1 MIILGLGDRETNT
14 QSQSTVDSSGLFR
27 RNVCETFK
35 KQVKIINIRIIKG
48 KEGMEGRSQGGRES
62 GAQPEE
68 ATH

>member
-1 MIILGLGDRETNT
+1 MNK
-14 QSQSTVDSSGLFR
+14 QSLSTVNSSDLFR

-35 KQVKIINIRIIKG
+35 RQVKIINIRIIKR

-62 GAQPEE
+62 GDQPEE